1 MGLSLQTYVN
11 WIVCLVCGDGINRQW
26 SLESCSSASWLAE
39 FWPCILISLGSSS
52 APLKYEDMHIHTLG
66 WYLQLDVLICE
77 LNFIHENGQMI
88 QFFINVK
95 VHSALSVS
103 FFGNH
108 SNHSMFLDLLLNL
121 FLNADFVKTSEGSH
135 EAFGPFFSKEDQLG
149 LENLQGWK
157 QPVWAICSNVWLS
170 FQGRS
175 FSLNLSACS
184 LSSSLCPAVQSPV
197 LFPWWL
203 PIGMGAA
210 GKFPQ
215 SHPISRLTKPSSLS
229 PSAQGECSS
238 PSHVGDLLW
247 AAASLLV
254 LFFYQRPKTGPS
266 PSAAVYL
273 PALFHTREN
282 NSSCLL
288 PLRNWRL
295 RKFLKSTS
303 FKRLCSTWQSLKW
316 VTVAAYNPHH
326 SLLELKSTCSGFFCS
341 LCLLL

>member
-1 MGLSLQTYVN
+1 MRPLAHSSQRRINWVLKTSKAGNNLSGQ
-11 WIVCLVCGDGINRQW
+11 
-26 SLESCSSASWLAE
+26 
-39 FWPCILISLGSSS
+39 S
-52 APLKYEDMHIHTLG
+52 APMFDCPFREGAFPWTCLP
-66 WYLQLDVLICE
+66 
-77 LNFIHENGQMI
+77 
-88 QFFINVK
+88 
-95 VHSALSVS
+95 VHS
-103 FFGNH
+103 
-108 SNHSMFLDLLLNL
+108 
-121 FLNADFVKTSEGSH
+121 
-135 EAFGPFFSKEDQLG
+135 Q
-149 LENLQGWK
+149 
-157 QPVWAICSNVWLS
+157 
-170 FQGRS
+170 
-175 FSLNLSACS
+175 
-184 LSSSLCPAVQSPV
+184 SSLCPAVQSPV